1 MSRKAIGID
10 LGSTMSEVAVIEGGK
25 PKVMLTTEGSRTFPS
40 VVAIDKKTGERKVGA
55 PAKRQAIM
63 NPKNTINLVKR
74 FMGRKFDDPEVIEAK
89 KHIQYDIVNHNGWAY
104 IQIDGKEYSP
114 QQISS
119 WILAE
124 LKKMAEDYTG
134 ETITDAVITVP
145 AMFPDSARTAT
156 KEAGELA
163 GLNVL
168 RIINEPTAATLASKL
183 EKSGVYVVCDF
194 GGSTLDNSVMEFD
207 TESNTIEILASN
219 GDTFLGGADLDNEVA
234 KYVCDEFKSSN
245 GIDLKK
251 DSMAMQRVMEA
262 VEKAKIELSSSTQT
276 EINLPYITAV
286 DGVPQ
291 HLVMTLSKAKFENLI
306 APYVDRVINSAKD
319 ALKAADKTEEFD
331 GIIIVGGSCR
341 IPYIQER
348 LEKELGAPL
357 LKKAELDLAVAQG
370 ASIQANILAG
380 NYSST
385 DMVLLDVTPLSLGI
399 EVQGGMMAKLIDA
412 NTTIPT
418 SKTETFSTAAD
429 NQTSVNIVIAQGE
442 RARIQD
448 NKIIGQFIL
457 DGIMPAPRG
466 VPQIDVT
473 FDIDASGIVT
483 VSAKDKATGKEQKVT
498 IQNSTSL
505 SKEEI
510 ERIKADAELH
520 KAEDEAKK
528 KEMSI
533 INSTESKVYGIENA
547 LKSAGDKVSEDDK
560 KVVETKI
567 LEVKKVLDTKVV
579 ADIEK
584 ASKEL
589 DDVWNPVVAKIYGGG
604 SSTNGSNPFG
614 DFENFAGGNGGFDFN
629 GMMNNMKN
637 AAGNSSTQ
645 NTDSTDNSQ
654 TESSEVDFE
663 EVK

>member
-10 LGSTMSEVAVIEGGK
+10 LGSTMSEVAVIEGGE
-25 PKVMLTTEGSRTFPS
+25 PKVMLTTEGNRTFPS

-183 EKSGVYVVCDF
+183 EKSGVYLVCDF

-319 ALKAADKTEEFD
+319 ALKAADKTGELD

-567 LEVKKVLDTKVV
+567 LEVKKILDTKVV

-614 DFENFAGGNGGFDFN
+614 DFAGGNGGFDFN
-629 GMMNNMKN
+629 DMMNNMKN

>member
-10 LGSTMSEVAVIEGGK
+10 LGSTMSEVAVIEGGE

-319 ALKAADKTEEFD
+319 ALKAADKTGELD
-331 GIIIVGGSCR
+331 GVIIVGGSCR

-473 FDIDASGIVT
+473 FNIDASGIVT

-528 KEMSI
+528 KEMTI

-560 KVVETKI
+560 KAVETKI

-614 DFENFAGGNGGFDFN
+614 DFAGGNGGFDFN
-629 GMMNNMKN
+629 DMMNNMKN

-645 NTDSTDNSQ
+645 KTDSTDNSQ

>member
-10 LGSTMSEVAVIEGGK
+10 LGSTMSEVAVIEGGE

-306 APYVDRVINSAKD
+306 APYVDRVINSAKE
-319 ALKAADKTEEFD
+319 ALKAADKTGELD

-560 KVVETKI
+560 KAVETKI

-614 DFENFAGGNGGFDFN
+614 DFAGGNGGFNFN
-629 GMMNNMKN
+629 DMMNNMKN

>member
-10 LGSTMSEVAVIEGGK
+10 LGSTMSEVAVIESGE

-319 ALKAADKTEEFD
+319 ALKAADKTGELD

-614 DFENFAGGNGGFDFN
+614 DFAGGNGGFNFN
-629 GMMNNMKN
+629 DMMNNMKN

>member
-10 LGSTMSEVAVIEGGK
+10 LGSTMSEVAVIEGGE

-319 ALKAADKTEEFD
+319 ALKAADKTGELD

-560 KVVETKI
+560 KAVETKI

-589 DDVWNPVVAKIYGGG
+589 EDVWNPVVAKIYGGG

-614 DFENFAGGNGGFDFN
+614 DFAGGNGGFDFN
-629 GMMNNMKN
+629 DMMNNMKN

>member
-10 LGSTMSEVAVIEGGK
+10 LGSTMSEVAVIEGGE
-25 PKVMLTTEGSRTFPS
+25 PKVMLTTEGNRTFPS

-234 KYVCDEFKSSN
+234 KYVCDEFKSSK

-291 HLVMTLSKAKFENLI
+291 HLVMTLNKAKFENLI
-306 APYVDRVINSAKD
+306 APYVDRVINSAKE
-319 ALKAADKTEEFD
+319 ALKAADKTGELD

-604 SSTNGSNPFG
+604 SSSNGSNPFG
-614 DFENFAGGNGGFDFN
+614 DFAGGNGGFN

-645 NTDSTDNSQ
+645 NTDNTDNSQ

>member
-10 LGSTMSEVAVIEGGK
+10 LGSTMSEVAIIEGGEA
-25 PKVMLTTEGSRTFPS
+25 KVMLTVEGSRTFPS

-55 PAKRQAIM
+55 SAKRQAIM

-104 IQIDGKEYSP
+104 IQIEGEEYSP

-124 LKKMAEDYTG
+124 LKKMAEEYTG
-134 ETITDAVITVP
+134 DTITDAVITVP

-291 HLVMTLSKAKFENLI
+291 HLVTTLSKAKFENLI
-306 APYVDRVINSAKD
+306 APYIDRVINSAKD
-319 ALKAADKTEEFD
+319 ALKAADKTGELD

-370 ASIQANILAG
+370 AAIQANILAG

-399 EVQGGMMAKLIDA
+399 EVEGGMMAKLIEA

-483 VSAKDKATGKEQKVT
+483 VSAKDNATGKEQKVT

-528 KEMSI
+528 KEI
-533 INSTESKVYGIENA
+533 DTINGAESKVYGIENV
-547 LKSAGDKVSEDDK
+547 LKSVGDKVSEEDK
-560 KVVETKI
+560 KAVETKI
-567 LEVKKVLDTKVV
+567 AEVKKVLETKVV

-589 DDVWNPVVAKIYGGG
+589 DDVWNPVVIKIYGGG

-614 DFENFAGGNGGFDFN
+614 NFAGGNGGFDFN
-629 GMMNNMKN
+629 DMMNNMKN

-645 NTDSTDNSQ
+645 NTDSDDNSQ

>member
-10 LGSTMSEVAVIEGGK
+10 LGSTMSEVAVIEGGE

-560 KVVETKI
+560 KAVETKI

-614 DFENFAGGNGGFDFN
+614 DFAGGNGGFDFN

>member
-10 LGSTMSEVAVIEGGK
+10 LGSTMSEVAVIEGGN

-55 PAKRQAIM
+55 TAKRQAIM

-251 DSMAMQRVMEA
+251 DSMAMQRVMDA

-319 ALKAADKTEEFD
+319 ALKASDKTGELD

-418 SKTETFSTAAD
+418 SKTETFSTADD

-614 DFENFAGGNGGFDFN
+614 DFAGGNGGFDFN

>member
-10 LGSTMSEVAVIEGGK
+10 LGSTMSEVAVIEGGE
-25 PKVMLTTEGSRTFPS
+25 PKVMLTTEGNRTFPS

-291 HLVMTLSKAKFENLI
+291 HLVMTLNKAKFENLI
-306 APYVDRVINSAKD
+306 APYVDRVINSAKE
-319 ALKAADKTEEFD
+319 ALKAADKTGELD

-348 LEKELGAPL
+348 LEKELGTPL

-399 EVQGGMMAKLIDA
+399 EVEGGMMAKLIDA

-560 KVVETKI
+560 KAVETKI

-614 DFENFAGGNGGFDFN
+614 DFAGGNGGFGFN
-629 GMMNNMKN
+629 DMMNNMKN

>member
-10 LGSTMSEVAVIEGGK
+10 LGSTMSEVAVIEGGE

-319 ALKAADKTEEFD
+319 ALKAADKTGELD

-560 KVVETKI
+560 KTVETKI

-604 SSTNGSNPFG
+604 SSSNGSNPFG
-614 DFENFAGGNGGFDFN
+614 DFAGGNGGFDFN
-629 GMMNNMKN
+629 DMMNNMKN

>member
-10 LGSTMSEVAVIEGGK
+10 LGSTMSEVAVIEGGE

-219 GDTFLGGADLDNEVA
+219 GDTFLGGADLDNEVV

-319 ALKAADKTEEFD
+319 ALKASDKTGELD

-560 KVVETKI
+560 KAVETKI
-567 LEVKKVLDTKVV
+567 LEVKKILDTKVV

-614 DFENFAGGNGGFDFN
+614 DFAGGNGGFDFN

>member
-10 LGSTMSEVAVIEGGK
+10 LGSTMSEVAVIEGGE

-319 ALKAADKTEEFD
+319 ALKAADKTGELD

-498 IQNSTSL
+498 IQTSTSL

-560 KVVETKI
+560 KAVETKI
-567 LEVKKVLDTKVV
+567 LEVKKILDTKVV

-614 DFENFAGGNGGFDFN
+614 DFAGGNGGFNFN
-629 GMMNNMKN
+629 DMMNNMKN

>member
-10 LGSTMSEVAVIEGGK
+10 LGSTMSEVAVIEGGE

-319 ALKAADKTEEFD
+319 ALKSADKTGELD

-614 DFENFAGGNGGFDFN
+614 DFAGGNGGFDFN
-629 GMMNNMKN
+629 DMTNNMKN

-645 NTDSTDNSQ
+645 KTDSTDNSQ

>member
-10 LGSTMSEVAVIEGGK
+10 LGSTMSEVAVIEGGN

-291 HLVMTLSKAKFENLI
+291 HLVMTLNKAKFENLI
-306 APYVDRVINSAKD
+306 APYVDRVINSAKE
-319 ALKAADKTEEFD
+319 ALKAADKTGELD

-589 DDVWNPVVAKIYGGG
+589 DDVWNPVIAKIYGGG

-614 DFENFAGGNGGFDFN
+614 DFAGGNGGFDFN

>member
-348 LEKELGAPL
+348 LERELGAPL

-589 DDVWNPVVAKIYGGG
+589 DDVWNPVIAKIYGGG

-614 DFENFAGGNGGFDFN
+614 DFAGGNGGFDFN

>member
-10 LGSTMSEVAVIEGGK
+10 LGSTMSEVAVIEGGE

-319 ALKAADKTEEFD
+319 ALKAADKTGELD

-547 LKSAGDKVSEDDK
+547 LKSAGDKVSDDDK
-560 KVVETKI
+560 KAVETKI

-604 SSTNGSNPFG
+604 SSSNGSNPFG
-614 DFENFAGGNGGFDFN
+614 DFAGGNGGFDFN
-629 GMMNNMKN
+629 DMMNNMKN

>member
-10 LGSTMSEVAVIEGGK
+10 LGSTMSEVAVIEGGE

-319 ALKAADKTEEFD
+319 ALKAADKTGELD

-604 SSTNGSNPFG
+604 SSSNGSNPFG
-614 DFENFAGGNGGFDFN
+614 DFAGGNGGFDFN
-629 GMMNNMKN
+629 DMMNNMKN

-645 NTDSTDNSQ
+645 KTDSTDNSQ

>member
-10 LGSTMSEVAVIEGGK
+10 LGSTMSEVAVIEGGE

-319 ALKAADKTEEFD
+319 ALKAADKTGELD

-560 KVVETKI
+560 KAVETKI
-567 LEVKKVLDTKVV
+567 LEVKKILDTKVV

-604 SSTNGSNPFG
+604 SSSNGSNPFG
-614 DFENFAGGNGGFDFN
+614 DFAGGNGGFDFN
-629 GMMNNMKN
+629 DMMNNMKN

>member
-10 LGSTMSEVAVIEGGK
+10 LGSTMSEVAVIEGGE

-291 HLVMTLSKAKFENLI
+291 HLVMTLNKAKFENLI
-306 APYVDRVINSAKD
+306 APYVDRVINSAKE
-319 ALKAADKTEEFD
+319 ALKAADKTGELD

-341 IPYIQER
+341 IPYIQKR

-560 KVVETKI
+560 KAVETKI
-567 LEVKKVLDTKVV
+567 LEVKKILDTKVV

-614 DFENFAGGNGGFDFN
+614 NFAGGNGGFDFN
-629 GMMNNMKN
+629 DMMNNMKN

-645 NTDSTDNSQ
+645 KTDSTDNAQ

>member
-10 LGSTMSEVAVIEGGK
+10 LGSTMSEVAVIEGGE

-119 WILAE
+119 WILTE

-319 ALKAADKTEEFD
+319 ALKAADKTGELD

-560 KVVETKI
+560 KAVETKI

-604 SSTNGSNPFG
+604 SSSNGSNPFG
-614 DFENFAGGNGGFDFN
+614 DFAGGNGGFDFN
-629 GMMNNMKN
+629 DMMNNMKN

>member
-10 LGSTMSEVAVIEGGK
+10 LGSTMSEVAVIEGGE

-319 ALKAADKTEEFD
+319 ALKAADKTGELD

-567 LEVKKVLDTKVV
+567 LEVKKILDTKVV

-614 DFENFAGGNGGFDFN
+614 DFAGGNGGFDFN
-629 GMMNNMKN
+629 DMMNNMKN

>member
-10 LGSTMSEVAVIEGGK
+10 LGSTMSEVAVIEGGE

-589 DDVWNPVVAKIYGGG
+589 DDIWNPVVAKIYGGG

-614 DFENFAGGNGGFDFN
+614 DFAGGNGGFDFN
-629 GMMNNMKN
+629 DMMNNMKN

-645 NTDSTDNSQ
+645 KTDSTDNSQ

>member
-10 LGSTMSEVAVIEGGK
+10 LGSTMSEVAVIEGGE

-319 ALKAADKTEEFD
+319 ALKAADKTGELD

-348 LEKELGAPL
+348 LEKELGTPL

-560 KVVETKI
+560 KTVETKI

-614 DFENFAGGNGGFDFN
+614 DFAGGNGGFDFN
-629 GMMNNMKN
+629 DMMNNMKN

>member
-10 LGSTMSEVAVIEGGK
+10 LGSTMSEVAVIEGGE
-25 PKVMLTTEGSRTFPS
+25 PKVMLTAEGSRTFPS
-40 VVAIDKKTGERKVGA
+40 VVAIDKKTGERKVGT

-319 ALKAADKTEEFD
+319 ALKAADKTGELD

-560 KVVETKI
+560 KAVETKI
-567 LEVKKVLDTKVV
+567 LEVKKILDTKVV

-604 SSTNGSNPFG
+604 SSSNGSNPFG
-614 DFENFAGGNGGFDFN
+614 DFAGGNGGFDFN
-629 GMMNNMKN
+629 DMMNNMKN

-645 NTDSTDNSQ
+645 NTDITDNSQ

>member
-10 LGSTMSEVAVIEGGK
+10 LGSTMSEVAVIEGGE
-25 PKVMLTTEGSRTFPS
+25 PKVMLTTEGNRTFPS

-291 HLVMTLSKAKFENLI
+291 HLVMTLNKAKFENLI
-306 APYVDRVINSAKD
+306 APYVDRVINSAKE
-319 ALKAADKTEEFD
+319 ALKAADKTGELD

-614 DFENFAGGNGGFDFN
+614 DFAGGNGGFNFN
-629 GMMNNMKN
+629 DMMNNMKN

>member
-10 LGSTMSEVAVIEGGK
+10 LGSTMSEVAVIEGGE

-306 APYVDRVINSAKD
+306 APYVDRVINSAKE
-319 ALKAADKTEEFD
+319 ALKAADKTGELD

-589 DDVWNPVVAKIYGGG
+589 DDVWNPIVAKIYGGG

-614 DFENFAGGNGGFDFN
+614 DFAGGNGGFDFN

>member
-10 LGSTMSEVAVIEGGK
+10 LGSTMSEVAVIEGGE
-25 PKVMLTTEGSRTFPS
+25 PKVMLTTEGNRTFPS

-291 HLVMTLSKAKFENLI
+291 HLVMTLNKAKFENLI
-306 APYVDRVINSAKD
+306 APYVDRVINSAKE
-319 ALKAADKTEEFD
+319 ALKAADKTGELD

-560 KVVETKI
+560 KTVETKI

-614 DFENFAGGNGGFDFN
+614 DFAGGNGGFDFN

>member
-10 LGSTMSEVAVIEGGK
+10 LGSTMSEVAVIEGGE

-306 APYVDRVINSAKD
+306 APYVDRVINSAKE
-319 ALKAADKTEEFD
+319 ALKAADKTGELD

-567 LEVKKVLDTKVV
+567 LEVKKVLETKVV

-614 DFENFAGGNGGFDFN
+614 DFAGGNGGFDFN

>member
-10 LGSTMSEVAVIEGGK
+10 LGSTMSEVAVIEGGE

-319 ALKAADKTEEFD
+319 ALKAADKTGELD

-560 KVVETKI
+560 KAVETKI

-614 DFENFAGGNGGFDFN
+614 DFENFAGGNGGFN

>member
-10 LGSTMSEVAVIEGGK
+10 LGSTMSEVAVIEGGE

-291 HLVMTLSKAKFENLI
+291 HLVMTLNKAKFENLI
-306 APYVDRVINSAKD
+306 APYVDRVINSAKE
-319 ALKAADKTEEFD
+319 ALKAADKTGELD

-567 LEVKKVLDTKVV
+567 LEVKKILDTKVV

-614 DFENFAGGNGGFDFN
+614 DFAGGNGGFDFN

>member
-10 LGSTMSEVAVIEGGK
+10 LGSTMSEVAVIEGGE

-319 ALKAADKTEEFD
+319 ALKAADKTGELD

-560 KVVETKI
+560 KSVETKI

-614 DFENFAGGNGGFDFN
+614 DFAGGNGGFDFN
-629 GMMNNMKN
+629 DMMNNMKN

-645 NTDSTDNSQ
+645 KTDSTDNSQ

>member
-10 LGSTMSEVAVIEGGK
+10 LGSTMSEVAVIEGGE

-291 HLVMTLSKAKFENLI
+291 HLVMTLNKAKFENLI
-306 APYVDRVINSAKD
+306 APYVDRVINSAKE
-319 ALKAADKTEEFD
+319 ALKAADKTGELD

-614 DFENFAGGNGGFDFN
+614 DFAGGNGGFDFN

>member
-10 LGSTMSEVAVIEGGK
+10 LGSTMSEVAVIEGGE

-245 GIDLKK
+245 SIDLKK

-291 HLVMTLSKAKFENLI
+291 HLVMTLNKAKFENLI
-306 APYVDRVINSAKD
+306 APYVDRVINSAKE
-319 ALKAADKTEEFD
+319 ALKAADKTGELD

-429 NQTSVNIVIAQGE
+429 NQTSVDIVIAQGE

-614 DFENFAGGNGGFDFN
+614 DFAGGNGGFDFN

>member
-10 LGSTMSEVAVIEGGK
+10 LGSTMSEVAVIEGGE

-291 HLVMTLSKAKFENLI
+291 HLVMTLNKAKFENLI
-306 APYVDRVINSAKD
+306 APYVDRVINSAKE
-319 ALKAADKTEEFD
+319 ALKAADKTGELD

-560 KVVETKI
+560 KAVETKI

-614 DFENFAGGNGGFDFN
+614 DFAGGNGGFDFN

>member
-319 ALKAADKTEEFD
+319 ALKAADKTGELD

-589 DDVWNPVVAKIYGGG
+589 DDVWNPVIAKIYGGG

-614 DFENFAGGNGGFDFN
+614 DFENFAGGNGGFN

>member
-10 LGSTMSEVAVIEGGK
+10 LGSTMSEVAVIEGGE

-319 ALKAADKTEEFD
+319 ALKAADKTGELD

-560 KVVETKI
+560 KSVETKI

-614 DFENFAGGNGGFDFN
+614 DFAGGNGGFDFN
-629 GMMNNMKN
+629 DMMNNMKN

>member
-1 MSRKAIGID
+1 M
-10 LGSTMSEVAVIEGGK
+10 
-25 PKVMLTTEGSRTFPS
+25 
-40 VVAIDKKTGERKVGA
+40 
-55 PAKRQAIM
+55 
-63 NPKNTINLVKR
+63 
-74 FMGRKFDDPEVIEAK
+74 
-89 KHIQYDIVNHNGWAY
+89 
-104 IQIDGKEYSP
+104 
-114 QQISS
+114 
-119 WILAE
+119 
-124 LKKMAEDYTG
+124 
-134 ETITDAVITVP
+134 
-145 AMFPDSARTAT
+145 
-156 KEAGELA
+156 
-163 GLNVL
+163 
-168 RIINEPTAATLASKL
+168 
-183 EKSGVYVVCDF
+183 
-194 GGSTLDNSVMEFD
+194 STLDNSVMEFD

-276 EINLPYITAV
+276 EISLPYITAF

-319 ALKAADKTEEFD
+319 ALAAADKTGELD

-399 EVQGGMMAKLIDA
+399 EVQGGMMAKLIES

-429 NQTSVNIVIAQGE
+429 NQTSVDIVIAQGE

-466 VPQIDVT
+466 IPQIDVT

-528 KEMSI
+528 KEMDT
-533 INSTESKVYGIENA
+533 INTTESKVFGIENA
-547 LKSAGDKVSEDDK
+547 LKSAGDKVSEEDK
-560 KVVETKI
+560 KVIETKI
-567 LEVKKVLDTKVV
+567 AEVKKVLETKVV

-584 ASKEL
+584 VSKEL
-589 DDVWNPVVAKIYGGG
+589 DDVWNPVITKIYSEG
-604 SSTNGSNPFG
+604 SVSNGSNPFG
-614 DFENFAGGNGGFDFN
+614 NFAGENGAFN
-629 GMMNNMKN
+629 FNDIMNNMKN
-637 AAGNSSTQ
+637 ADGNSSTQ

-654 TESSEVDFE
+654 TEGSEVDFE